1 MDCLKWA
8 SQSVIFISFIF
19 SSLSIYASETHTI
32 ELNLDNYIPVIQAEI
47 EGQKMNVL
55 FDSGATTTLIL
66 KQSILNS
73 LTGTQKTGRVRKSV
87 DARGMVS
94 TSSEVII
101 PMIKVHSMIARNVP
115 SFPYQPWGMT
125 LAIDDTGTVPSDFHG
140 RQSGVLGLLFF
151 EDKKLIIDYPNKKIV
166 VFTSDT
172 FPKPYHALNWIK
184 ANYVAHPDELKITGS
199 IHGNPY
205 TFILDTGA
213 TASVLHPNLLEN
225 QGEQC
230 RVNVAFG
237 DFIVKNQLF
246 HSVDFKEPQ
255 VDGILGYN
263 FFENAVIFID
273 QKNQIMS
280 FSQPTKIASSAALS

>member
-8 SQSVIFISFIF
+8 AQSLILFLFVF
-19 SSLSIYASETHTI
+19 SPLSTYASETHTI
-32 ELNLDNYIPVIQAEI
+32 ELDLDNYIPVIQAEI
-47 EGQKMNVL
+47 EGEKMNVL

-66 KQSILNS
+66 KQSILNR

-87 DARGMVS
+87 DARGVVS
-94 TSSEVII
+94 TSSEMIV
-101 PMIKVHSMIARNVP
+101 PMIKVNSMIARNVP

-125 LAIDDTGTVPSDFHG
+125 LAVDDTGTVPSNFHE

-166 VFTSDT
+166 AFTSDA
-172 FPKPYHALNWIK
+172 FPKPYHALKWIK
-184 ANYVAHPDELKITGS
+184 ANYVAHPEELKITGC
-199 IHGNPY
+199 INGTPY

-213 TASVLHPNLLEN
+213 TASILHPNLLEQ

-230 RVNVAFG
+230 RVNLAFG
-237 DFIVKNQLF
+237 DFKVKNQLF
-246 HSVDFKEPQ
+246 HSVNFKEPQ

-263 FFENAVIFID
+263 FFENVVIFID
-273 QKNQIMS
+273 QKNQIIS
-280 FSQPTKIASSAALS
+280 FSQPTKIESSAALL